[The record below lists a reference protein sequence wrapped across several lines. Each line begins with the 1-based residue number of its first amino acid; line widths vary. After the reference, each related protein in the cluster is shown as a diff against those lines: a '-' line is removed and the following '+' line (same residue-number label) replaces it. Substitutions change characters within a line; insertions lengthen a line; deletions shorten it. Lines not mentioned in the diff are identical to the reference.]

1 VLQSCKVQQIATF
14 EWHPV
19 LKHFRREKKA
29 VKFRSCNKNQFTLKK
44 QSQLKGKKNLVF
56 SIFPIQVQTAVFS
69 VEIFVKTAVC
79 FFFSCFFLTFRDLQT
94 PAKGISLNTS
104 SQHFSGL

>member
-69 VEIFVKTAVC
+69 VEIFVG
-79 FFFSCFFLTFRDLQT
+79 FFFFFLLLPHLQRS
-94 PAKGISLNTS
+94 ANTS
-104 SQHFSGL
+104 KVNLS